1 MDIIE
6 ERSKNE
12 KLQSTVQTLEAQKK
26 KAIAEDSAQSR
37 LNQKQRAEDSAA
49 YNRLQAENANS
60 RSNSETEKRIA
71 AEKKREQTD
80 RLNTRITYQAIAL
93 GFLFIAFLIL
103 SIIVILR
110 ARKDRKISKITK
122 IVLHQK
128 LLLKESMTHDIKRLV
143 LSLPDALKDWA
154 DSQKTKDSA
163 FSKLVTHSENIGHYV
178 LSFFDTGKDETITS
192 ISKEIEKAKLYVE
205 TYKVTTLP
213 DDYII
218 SIINEINDPYV
229 LNDLPVPAHLLNN
242 FIKNSVEHGSADD
255 QQSEI
260 TIRLRSTIIPKGY
273 QIIVEDDG
281 CGINF
286 AKRTGG
292 TSTGLG
298 LQLVNDAITAYNL
311 TNREFKISFPKASIF
326 DKEDKNMGRGTIVI
340 LEFLKK

>member
-1 MDIIE
+1 M
-6 ERSKNE
+6 
-12 KLQSTVQTLEAQKK
+12 
-26 KAIAEDSAQSR
+26 
-37 LNQKQRAEDSAA
+37 
-49 YNRLQAENANS
+49 
-60 RSNSETEKRIA
+60 
-71 AEKKREQTD
+71 
-80 RLNTRITYQAIAL
+80 
-93 GFLFIAFLIL
+93 
-103 SIIVILR
+103 
-110 ARKDRKISKITK
+110 
-122 IVLHQK
+122 
-128 LLLKESMTHDIKRLV
+128 
-143 LSLPDALKDWA
+143 
-154 DSQKTKDSA
+154 
-163 FSKLVTHSENIGHYV
+163 
-178 LSFFDTGKDETITS
+178 
-192 ISKEIEKAKLYVE
+192 
-205 TYKVTTLP
+205 
-213 DDYII
+213 
-218 SIINEINDPYV
+218 
-229 LNDLPVPAHLLNN
+229 NN